1 MVSRKAKEELELAH
15 CRTEKYKDLLIKRNK
30 ELTQVGLIYLTV
42 SKLFVLIFN
51 YEKLHVL

>member
-30 ELTQVGLIYLTV
+30 ELTQVGLIYLTLF
-42 SKLFVLIFN
+42 KLFVLRFN
-51 YEKLHVL
+51 CEKLYVL